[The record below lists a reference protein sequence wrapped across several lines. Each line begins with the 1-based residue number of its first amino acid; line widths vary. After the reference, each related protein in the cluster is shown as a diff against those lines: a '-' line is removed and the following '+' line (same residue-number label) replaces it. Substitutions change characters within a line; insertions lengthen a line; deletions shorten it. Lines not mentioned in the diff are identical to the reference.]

1 VSDPHWYKDAIIYQL
16 HVKAFFDAN
25 EDGIGDFAGLRSR
38 LDYVQDLGVDTLWL
52 LPFYPSPQR
61 DDGYDISDYRDVHPA
76 YGSLADFR
84 LFVREAHRRGLR
96 VVTELVINHT
106 SDQHPWFQ
114 RARRARKGTAA
125 RSMYVWSDTDKALAG
140 TRIIFSDTESS
151 NWAWDPVAKAYYW
164 HRFFS
169 HQPDLNHNDP
179 RVVKAVCQV
188 MKYWLDMG
196 VDGLRLDAIPYL
208 CVREGT
214 NNENLPETHD
224 VIRRMRKFVDTHWHD
239 RMLLAEA
246 NQWPEDVREYF
257 GSGDECHMAYHFPL
271 MPRMYMALALE
282 DRYPI
287 VEIMEQTPEIPD
299 SCQWAIFLRNHDE
312 LTLEMVTDRERD
324 YMYRMYAQDAKMRVN
339 VGIRRRL
346 APLLENDLDRVRLMN
361 GLLFSMPGT
370 PIVYYGDEI
379 GMGDN
384 FFLGDRNG
392 VRTPMQWSPD
402 RNGGFSRCDPQRLYL
417 PPIMDPV
424 YGYQAVNVESQLRDR
439 SSLLHWMKRMLAVR
453 RQHAAFGRGTLSFVR
468 PGNRKVLAYL
478 REHEGQTILCVV
490 NLSRSAQAAELDLS
504 AYKGRVPVELLSRSP
519 FPPVGD
525 LPYMVTMPGYATY
538 WFQLSTE
545 AAPPAWHRQYLP
557 ERELPVLVLPRGLDT
572 LLARDDSKASDIER
586 RTIRQLEKDALPAF
600 LRSRRWFASKSA
612 RLSGVRIERLIDW
625 APRRGRWLLAFV
637 HVGFEDA
644 GDEHY
649 FLPLATTWEGSA
661 GDLEPEGD
669 AVIAKVRQSAR
680 SGALI
685 DAFDD
690 PEFCRALAEMIRDEG
705 VIEDGDLAIRCSRT
719 RAGEGLLE
727 GGLDLDF
734 HRSAG
739 HSNTGVM
746 LGDRLFLKGYRLMR
760 PGVNTE
766 LEMSRYLTEVKYPA
780 TAPFAGDIIMRRKG
794 AEPTA
799 LCSLQAYVRNQ
810 GDAWSFTM
818 TYLGRF
824 VEGVADPAAA
834 GAPADHGLYLAH
846 ARQLGLR
853 VGELH
858 RALAQPSGDPA
869 FAPERI
875 RAADLERWS
884 KSANRD
890 LRETFARL
898 RAVRARLSEADRGVA
913 DALLAC
919 QPRLRERL
927 APVDAALV
935 DATRT
940 RHHGDLHLG
949 QVLLVRDDFLIIDF
963 EGEPGRSIA
972 ERRRKHSPLRDVAGM
987 LRSAAYAAARVLSQV
1002 HIAPGPHLDAVAAAL
1017 ADWRSQASAAFLA
1030 GHREGIGDAS
1040 SWPADE
1046 RGVRALL
1053 DLFLVEKALYELR
1066 YELDNR
1072 PDWVGATLRG
1082 LLEMAQAS
1090 DAD

>member
-1 VSDPHWYKDAIIYQL
+1 LEKPQWYKDAIVYQL
-16 HVKAFFDAN
+16 HVKAFYDAN
-25 EDGIGDFAGLRSR
+25 EDGIGDFAGLRTR
-38 LDYVQDLGVDTLWL
+38 LDYLQDLGVDTLWL

-61 DDGYDISDYRDVHPA
+61 DDGYDISDYRNVHPA
-76 YGSLADFR
+76 YGNLADFR

-96 VVTELVINHT
+96 VITELVINHT

-114 RARRARKGTAA
+114 RARQARKGSAA
-125 RSMYVWSDTDKALAG
+125 RSMYVWSDSDKALAG
-140 TRIIFSDTESS
+140 TRIIFSDTETS

-179 RVVKAVCQV
+179 RVVKSVCQV
-188 MKYWLDMG
+188 MKYWFDMG
-196 VDGLRLDAIPYL
+196 VDGMRLDAIPYL

-214 NNENLPETHD
+214 NNENLPETHA
-224 VIRRMRKFVDTHWHD
+224 VIRRMRKFVDEHWQD
-239 RMLLAEA
+239 RVLLAEA

-257 GSGDECHMAYHFPL
+257 GNGDECHMAYHFPL

-324 YMYRMYAQDAKMRVN
+324 YMYRMYAEDPKMRVN

-361 GLLFSMPGT
+361 GLLLSMPGT
-370 PIVYYGDEI
+370 PIIYYGDEI

-402 RNGGFSRCDPQRLYL
+402 RNGGFSRSDPQRLYL

-439 SSLLHWMKRMLAVR
+439 SSLLHWMKRMLAAR
-453 RQHAAFGRGTLSFVR
+453 RQYAAFGRGTLTFVR

-478 REHEGQTILCVV
+478 REYEGQTILCVV
-490 NLSRSAQAAELDLS
+490 NLSRSAQAAELNLS
-504 AYKGRVPVELLSRSP
+504 AYKGRVPVELLSRSS

-525 LPYMVTMPGYATY
+525 LPYMITLPGYATY
-538 WFQLSTE
+538 WFQLSAE
-545 AAPPAWHRQYLP
+545 AAPPAWHKEYAS
-557 ERELPVLVLPRGLDT
+557 ERELPVLVLPRGMDT
-572 LLARDDSKASDIER
+572 LLARSGDQATEIER
-586 RTIRQLEKDALPAF
+586 RTIRQLEKEALPSF
-600 LRSRRWFASKSA
+600 LQSQRWFAAKSA
-612 RLSGVRIERLIDW
+612 RISGVRIERLIDW
-625 APRRGRWLLAFV
+625 RPRRGRWLLAFV
-637 HVGFEDA
+637 HVALEDA
-644 GDEHY
+644 EDEEY
-649 FLPLATTWEGSA
+649 FLPLATIWDDSA
-661 GDLEPEGD
+661 AEAEPETE
-669 AVIAKVRQSAR
+669 AVIAKVRYRAQ
-680 SGALI
+680 SGALV
-685 DAFDD
+685 DAFAD
-690 PEFCRALAEMIRDEG
+690 PGFCLALAEAMRDDSA
-705 VIEDGDLAIRCSRT
+705 IEDDALTIHCSST
-719 RAGEGLLE
+719 RSGKSLLE
-727 GGLDLDF
+727 GELELD
-734 HRSAG
+734 HRSSSG

-760 PGVNTE
+760 PGINTE
-766 LEMSRYLTEVKYPA
+766 LEMNRHLTEIDYA
-780 TAPFAGDIIMRRKG
+780 AAAPFAGDIIVRESG
-794 AEPTA
+794 GEPTA

-810 GDAWSFTM
+810 GDAWSFTT
-818 TYLGRF
+818 TYLEKF
-824 VEGVADPAAA
+824 VEGLDDPAVAEM
-834 GAPADHGLYLAH
+834 PADHSSYQSRAH
-846 ARQLGLR
+846 QLGLR

-858 RALAQPSGDPA
+858 QALARPSDDPA
-869 FAPERI
+869 FAPEPVRQ
-875 RAADLERWS
+875 ADLTRWS
-884 KSANRD
+884 QEAGRE
-890 LRETFARL
+890 LRTTLAKLRGARTFL
-898 RAVRARLSEADRGVA
+898 NEADRGSA
-913 DALLAC
+913 EALLEREA
-919 QPRLRERL
+919 RLRKWL
-927 APVDAALV
+927 APIDAALV

-963 EGEPGRSIA
+963 EGEPGRSVA

-987 LRSAAYAAARVLSQV
+987 LRSFAYAGARVLSHARV
-1002 HIAPGPHLDAVAAAL
+1002 SPGPHLDAVALAL
-1017 ADWRSQASAAFLA
+1017 ARWREQASAAFLA
-1030 GHREGIGDAS
+1030 GHRAGIGDAS
-1040 SWPADE
+1040 SWPRNDE
-1046 RGVRALL
+1046 GVRRLL

-1082 LLEMAQAS
+1082 LLELTAANNS
-1090 DAD
+1090 R

>member
-1 VSDPHWYKDAIIYQL
+1 LTDPHWYKDAIIYQL
-16 HVKAFFDAN
+16 HVKAFYDAN

-38 LDYVQDLGVDTLWL
+38 LDYVQDLGVDTIWL

-61 DDGYDISDYRDVHPA
+61 DDGYDISDYRNVHPA

-96 VVTELVINHT
+96 VITELVINHT

-114 RARRARKGTAA
+114 KARSARKGSAA

-140 TRIIFSDTESS
+140 TRIIFSDTETS

-196 VDGLRLDAIPYL
+196 VDGMRLDAIPYL

-214 NNENLPETHD
+214 DNENLPETHA
-224 VIRRMRKFVDTHWHD
+224 VIRRLRRYVDAKWQN

-257 GSGDECHMAYHFPL
+257 GNGDECHMAYHFPL

-299 SCQWAIFLRNHDE
+299 ACQWAIFLRNHDE

-324 YMYRMYAQDAKMRVN
+324 YMYRMYAEDPKMRVN

-361 GLLFSMPGT
+361 GLLLSMPGT
-370 PIVYYGDEI
+370 PIIYYGDEI

-402 RNGGFSRCDPQRLYL
+402 RNGGFSRSDPQRLYL

-453 RQHAAFGRGTLSFVR
+453 RQNAAFGRGTLAFVR

-478 REHEGQTILCVV
+478 REHEDQTILCVV

-504 AYKGRVPVELLSRSP
+504 AYKGRVPVELLNRSP

-525 LPYMVTMPGYATY
+525 LPYMITLPGYATY
-538 WFQLSTE
+538 WFRLSAD
-545 AAPPAWHRQYLP
+545 AAPPAWHREYLP
-557 ERELPVLVLPRGLDT
+557 ERELPVLVLPRGMDS
-572 LLARDDSKASDIER
+572 LLAHDDDRATDIER
-586 RTIRQLEKDALPAF
+586 RTIRQLEKDALPSF
-600 LRSRRWFASKSA
+600 IQSRRWFAAKSA
-612 RLSGVRIERLIDW
+612 RLSGVRIDRLIDW
-625 APRRGRWLLAFV
+625 RPRRGRWLLAFV
-637 HVGFEDA
+637 HVALENAD
-644 GDEHY
+644 DEEY
-649 FLPLATTWEGSA
+649 FLPLATIWEGPVA
-661 GDLEPEGD
+661 EAETDMQ
-669 AVIAKVRQSAR
+669 AVIAKVRHRAR
-680 SGALI
+680 SGALV
-685 DAFDD
+685 DAFED
-690 PEFCRALAEMIRDEG
+690 PEFCRALAEAMRDDATIEG
-705 VIEDGDLAIRCSRT
+705 DALTIRCSSTRT
-719 RAGEGLLE
+719 GRTLLE
-727 GGLDLDF
+727 GGLELE
-734 HRSAG
+734 HRSSAG
-739 HSNTGVM
+739 HTNTGVM

-760 PGVNTE
+760 PGINTE
-766 LEMSRYLTEVKYPA
+766 LEMNRHLTDIDYPA
-780 TAPFAGDIIMRRKG
+780 AAPFAGDVVVRD
-794 AEPTA
+794 AEGKSTA

-810 GDAWSFTM
+810 GDAWSFTA
-818 TYLGRF
+818 TYLEKF
-824 VEGVADPAAA
+824 VEGLDDPAAA
-834 GAPADHGLYLAH
+834 EAPADHSFFLSR

-858 RALAQPSGDPA
+858 RALALASDDPA
-869 FAPERI
+869 FAPEPIRQADLARWSQAAGRELRATFAKLRSVRSRLAEPD
-875 RAADLERWS
+875 RAAAEALLERH
-884 KSANRD
+884 
-890 LRETFARL
+890 ARL
-898 RAVRARLSEADRGVA
+898 RK
-913 DALLAC
+913 
-919 QPRLRERL
+919 RL
-927 APVDAALV
+927 APVDVSLV

-963 EGEPGRSIA
+963 EGEPGRSVA
-972 ERRRKHSPLRDVAGM
+972 ERRQKHSPLRDVAGM
-987 LRSAAYAAARVLSQV
+987 LRSLAYAAARVLSNAR
-1002 HIAPGPHLDAVAAAL
+1002 ISPGPHLDAVALAL
-1017 ADWRSQASAAFLA
+1017 AGWREQASEAFLA
-1030 GHREGIGDAS
+1030 GHRAGIGDAS
-1040 SWPADE
+1040 SWPGNDD
-1046 RGVRALL
+1046 GVRHLL
-1053 DLFLVEKALYELR
+1053 DLFLTEKALYELR

-1072 PDWVGATLRG
+1072 PDWVGVTLRG
-1082 LLEMAQAS
+1082 LLEMTATNSAH
-1090 DAD
+1090 